1 MYYIGKVFF
10 LENSFQGEIE
20 MKRSA
25 VLTLVLGMFAM
36 SGCATTGAIHD
47 DGEKPHAPM
56 TKHYEDTLFQT
67 TEKGE
72 FSVEVLLPDE
82 GIEMGF
88 NKIDVIIHDKKD
100 HDITGADILV
110 TPWMPSM
117 DHGVKE
123 KPVISERG
131 GGLYAVSNLVFS
143 MTGQWEIRVKV
154 VKGDIVDSA
163 AITLPE
169 IGAMGHTKS
178 MDAPAHSDIDT
189 ATHKESRNGRFKAS
203 FTSDAD
209 PIPVNK
215 LHTWTL
221 NLSTP
226 DGDPIT
232 GAKITLLGDMP
243 EHGHGFPTEPEVSAG
258 MENGQYLVEGLKFS
272 MPGWWVV
279 TFHVMIDGEMDRVAF
294 NLILK

>member
-1 MYYIGKVFF
+1 
-10 LENSFQGEIE
+10 

-25 VLTLVLGMFAM
+25 VLILVLGMFAM
-36 SGCATTGAIHD
+36 SGCATTGAMHD

-56 TKHYEDTLFQT
+56 TKHYEDTLFQA

-100 HDITGADILV
+100 NDITGADILV

-123 KPVISERG
+123 KPVVSERG

-143 MTGQWEIRVKV
+143 MTGRWEIRVKI

-163 AITLPE
+163 AFTLPE
-169 IGAMGHTKS
+169 IGAMGHTHS

-203 FTSDAD
+203 YTSDSD

-215 LHTWTL
+215 LHTWIL

-232 GAKITLLGDMP
+232 GAKIALLGDMP
-243 EHGHGFPTEPEVSAG
+243 EHGHGFPTEPEMSAG
-258 MENGQYLVEGLKFS
+258 IENGQYLVEGLKFS

>member
-1 MYYIGKVFF
+1 M
-10 LENSFQGEIE
+10 
-20 MKRSA
+20 MKRA
-25 VLTLVLGMFAM
+25 FVYTLILGVFTL
-36 SGCATTGAIHD
+36 SGCATTSDMRD
-47 DGEKPHAPM
+47 DGGKPHAPM
-56 TKHYEDTLFQT
+56 TKHYEDTLFET

-72 FSVEVLLPDE
+72 FSLEVLLPDE

-88 NKIDVIIHDKKD
+88 NKIDIIIHDKND
-100 HDITGADILV
+100 RDITGADILV

-123 KPVISERG
+123 KPVVSERG

-143 MTGQWEIRVKV
+143 MTGQWEIHVKV

-163 AITLPE
+163 VITLPE
-169 IGAMGHTKS
+169 IGAMGHTRS
-178 MDAPAHSDIDT
+178 MKAPAHSDIDT

-203 FTSDAD
+203 YTSDAD

-232 GAKITLLGDMP
+232 GAKIALLGDMP